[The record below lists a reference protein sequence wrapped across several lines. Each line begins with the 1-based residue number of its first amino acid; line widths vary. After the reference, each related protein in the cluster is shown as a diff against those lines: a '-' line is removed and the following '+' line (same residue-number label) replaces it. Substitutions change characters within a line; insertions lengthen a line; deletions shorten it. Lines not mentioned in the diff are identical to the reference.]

1 MCVMARSAR
10 TAQQRIIANDARNL
24 LLECSASSTSYHHV
38 HFVCGIS
45 SVSKHGQLSD
55 LQMQVAA

>member
-1 MCVMARSAR
+1 MARSAG

-24 LLECSASSTSYHHV
+24 LLKCSASSTSYHV
-38 HFVCGIS
+38 HFMCGIS